1 MTHISTLKVR
11 LRDAIQQDNRREVA
25 KIAEGL
31 MKAYGYQPKI
41 HNKAIKLV
49 ASDVDGVLT
58 DAGMYYS
65 ESGDE
70 LKKFNTRD
78 GKGFELLRNAGIK
91 TAIITSENTRIV
103 SNRAKKL
110 KVDFLYQGK
119 EHGGKLHALKEIC
132 RVENISMEG
141 IAYIGDDIN
150 CFEALSEVGLAACP
164 VNSSELVMNIPNIKI
179 LPLKG
184 GEGVF
189 RILSELI
196 LANDY

>member
-1 MTHISTLKVR
+1 
-11 LRDAIQQDNRREVA
+11 
-25 KIAEGL
+25 
-31 MKAYGYQPKI
+31 
-41 HNKAIKLV
+41 
-49 ASDVDGVLT
+49 
-58 DAGMYYS
+58 
-65 ESGDE
+65 
-70 LKKFNTRD
+70 
-78 GKGFELLRNAGIK
+78 
-91 TAIITSENTRIV
+91 
-103 SNRAKKL
+103 
-110 KVDFLYQGK
+110 
-119 EHGGKLHALKEIC
+119 
-132 RVENISMEG
+132 MEE